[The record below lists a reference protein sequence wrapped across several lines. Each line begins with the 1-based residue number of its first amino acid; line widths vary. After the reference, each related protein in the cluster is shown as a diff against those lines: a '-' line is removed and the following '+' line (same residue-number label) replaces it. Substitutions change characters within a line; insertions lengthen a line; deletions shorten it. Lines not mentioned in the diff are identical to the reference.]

1 MLFRSDAGFPP
12 YRTQLVGLLV
22 GGKPITDYAPD
33 FWLVSATAEGEPVGY
48 VTSPWYSPELEANIA
63 MAHVPVEA
71 SALGTEYWVH
81 LPEPFAD
88 TPGVPVRAEVV
99 EMPFRPSVNPNQR
112 ERLKMRGL
120 DAAV

>member
-1 MLFRSDAGFPP
+1 M
-12 YRTQLVGLLV
+12 
-22 GGKPITDYAPD
+22 
-33 FWLVSATAEGEPVGY
+33 
-48 VTSPWYSPELEANIA
+48 TSPWYLPELEANIR
-63 MAHVPVEA
+63 MAHVLV
-71 SALGTEYWVH
+71 SATELGTEYWVH

-88 TPGVPVRAEVV
+88 DPGVPVRAEVV